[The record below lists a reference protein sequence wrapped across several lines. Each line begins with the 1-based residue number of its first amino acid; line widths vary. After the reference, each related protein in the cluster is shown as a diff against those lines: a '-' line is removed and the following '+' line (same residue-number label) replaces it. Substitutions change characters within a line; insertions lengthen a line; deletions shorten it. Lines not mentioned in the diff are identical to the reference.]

1 MNIKVENLSK
11 TINGV
16 KILDNI
22 NLEFNS
28 GEITGLKGIN
38 GSGKTM
44 LMRTICGLIRPNSG
58 KVTIDGKV
66 LKKDMD
72 FPESIGILID
82 SPTFLDNYSAFD
94 NLKFLASIKNKIS
107 NEEILELLQ
116 EVNLSDAGNKKFKY
130 FSLGMKQRLGIAGAV
145 LEHPNIILIDE
156 PTNALDAK
164 GVEIVKRILKRE
176 KERGALIILTC
187 HDYSVLK
194 ELSDKIYF
202 IEEGRITENEN

>member
-1 MNIKVENLSK
+1 MKIQVENISK
-11 TINGV
+11 TIRGIKV
-16 KILDNI
+16 LDNI
-22 NLEFNS
+22 TLEFNS

-44 LMRTICGLIRPNSG
+44 LMRTICGLIRPTTG
-58 KVTIDGKV
+58 KVIINGKE

-82 SPTFLDNYSAFD
+82 SPTFLENYSAFD
-94 NLKFLASIKNKIS
+94 NLKYLASIKGKVTD
-107 NEEILELLQ
+107 EEIYALLD
-116 EVNLSDAGNKKFKY
+116 EVNLTEAMHKKFKFY
-130 FSLGMKQRLGIAGAV
+130 SLGMKQRLGIAGAV
-145 LEHPNIILIDE
+145 LEHPDVILIDE

-164 GVEIVKRILKRE
+164 GVETVKRILKRE

-187 HDYSVLK
+187 HDYSILK

-202 IEEGRITENEN
+202 IEEGRITHHEE

>member
-1 MNIKVENLSK
+1 MKIQVENISK
-11 TINGV
+11 TIRGIKV
-16 KILDNI
+16 LDNI
-22 NLEFNS
+22 TLEFNS

-44 LMRTICGLIRPNSG
+44 LMRTICGLIRPTTG
-58 KVTIDGKV
+58 KVIINCKE

-82 SPTFLDNYSAFD
+82 SPTFLENYSAFD
-94 NLKFLASIKNKIS
+94 NLKYLASIKGKVTD
-107 NEEILELLQ
+107 EEIYALLD
-116 EVNLSDAGNKKFKY
+116 EVNLTEAMHKKFKFY
-130 FSLGMKQRLGIAGAV
+130 SLGMKQRLGIAGAV
-145 LEHPNIILIDE
+145 LEHPDVILIDE

-164 GVEIVKRILKRE
+164 GVETVKRILKRE

-187 HDYSVLK
+187 HDYSILK

-202 IEEGRITENEN
+202 IEEGRITHHEE

>member
-1 MNIKVENLSK
+1 MKIQVENISK
-11 TINGV
+11 TIRGIKV
-16 KILDNI
+16 LDNI
-22 NLEFNS
+22 TLEFNS

-44 LMRTICGLIRPNSG
+44 LMRTICGLIRPTTG
-58 KVTIDGKV
+58 KVIINGKE

-82 SPTFLDNYSAFD
+82 SPTFLENYSAFD
-94 NLKFLASIKNKIS
+94 NLKYLTSIKGKVTD
-107 NEEILELLQ
+107 EEIYALLD
-116 EVNLSDAGNKKFKY
+116 EVNLTEAMHKKFKFY
-130 FSLGMKQRLGIAGAV
+130 SLGMKQRLGIAGAV
-145 LEHPNIILIDE
+145 LEHPDVILIDE

-164 GVEIVKRILKRE
+164 GVETVKRILKRE

-187 HDYSVLK
+187 HDYSILK

-202 IEEGRITENEN
+202 IEEGRITHHEE

>member
-1 MNIKVENLSK
+1 MNIKVENVSK

-58 KVTIDGKV
+58 KVIIDGKV

-107 NEEILELLQ
+107 DEEILVLLQ
-116 EVNLSDAGNKKFKY
+116 EVNLIDARNKKFKY

-145 LEHPNIILIDE
+145 LEHPSIILIDE

-194 ELSDKIYF
+194 ELSEKIYF

>member
-1 MNIKVENLSK
+1 MNIKVENISK
-11 TINGV
+11 TIRGV
-16 KILDNI
+16 KVLDDI
-22 NLEFNS
+22 SLEFNS

-44 LMRTICGLIRPNSG
+44 LMRTICGLIRPTSG

-82 SPTFLDNYSAFD
+82 SPTFLENYSAFD
-94 NLKFLASIKNKIS
+94 NLKYLASIKNKVS
-107 NEEILELLQ
+107 DEEIKELLE
-116 EVNLSDAGNKKFKY
+116 EVNLTEAMHKKFKFY
-130 FSLGMKQRLGIAGAV
+130 SLGMKQRLGIAGAV
-145 LEHPNIILIDE
+145 LGHPDVILIDE

-164 GVEIVKRILKRE
+164 GIEIVKKILRQE
-176 KERGALIILTC
+176 KEREALIILTC
-187 HDYSVLK
+187 HDYSILK

-202 IEEGRITENEN
+202 IEEGRIVGHEE

>member
-1 MNIKVENLSK
+1 MNIKVEHISK
-11 TINGV
+11 TIRGV
-16 KILDNI
+16 KVLDDI
-22 NLEFNS
+22 SLEFNS

-44 LMRTICGLIRPNSG
+44 LMRTICGLIRPTSG

-82 SPTFLDNYSAFD
+82 SPTFLENYSAFD
-94 NLKFLASIKNKIS
+94 NLKYLASIKNKVS
-107 NEEILELLQ
+107 DAEIKELLD
-116 EVNLSDAGNKKFKY
+116 EVNLTEAMHKKFKFY
-130 FSLGMKQRLGIAGAV
+130 SLGMKQRLGIAGAV
-145 LEHPNIILIDE
+145 LGHPDVILIDE

-164 GVEIVKRILKRE
+164 GIEIVKKILRQE

-187 HDYSVLK
+187 HDYSILK

-202 IEEGRITENEN
+202 IEEGRIVGHEE

>member
-1 MNIKVENLSK
+1 MNIKVENVSK

-44 LMRTICGLIRPNSG
+44 LMRTICGLIRPNLG
-58 KVTIDGKV
+58 KVIIDGKV

-82 SPTFLDNYSAFD
+82 SPSFLDNYSAFD

-107 NEEILELLQ
+107 DEEILELLQ
-116 EVNLSDAGNKKFKY
+116 EVNLSDPGNKKFKY

>member
-1 MNIKVENLSK
+1 MNIKVENISK
-11 TINGV
+11 TIRGV
-16 KILDNI
+16 KVLDDI
-22 NLEFNS
+22 TLEFNS

-44 LMRTICGLIRPNSG
+44 LMRTICGLIRPTTG

-82 SPTFLDNYSAFD
+82 SPTFLENYSAFD
-94 NLKFLASIKNKIS
+94 NLKYLASIKNKIS
-107 NEEILELLQ
+107 DEEIKELLE
-116 EVNLSDAGNKKFKY
+116 EVNLTEAMHKKFKFY
-130 FSLGMKQRLGIAGAV
+130 SLGMKQRLGIAGAV
-145 LEHPNIILIDE
+145 LGHPDVILIDE

-164 GVEIVKRILKRE
+164 GIEIVKKILKRE

-187 HDYSVLK
+187 HDYSILK

-202 IEEGRITENEN
+202 IEEGRIVGHE